1 MNKHNLMAA
10 VVALMFGL
18 GAVTAFAAD
27 PPKTDAERKEA
38 RDMKAAKKKEE
49 ADAKKAKKKQEADA
63 KKAKKKEEAEAKKA
77 KNKEAAK
84 EREEMKNPKK

>member
-1 MNKHNLMAA
+1 MKKLMAA

-38 RDMKAAKKKEE
+38 RDQKAAKKKE
-49 ADAKKAKKKQEADA
+49 EADA

-77 KNKEAAK
+77 KQKEAREKARAKREAAAK

>member
-1 MNKHNLMAA
+1 MKKLMAA

-18 GAVTAFAAD
+18 GSVTAFAAD

-38 RDMKAAKKKEE
+38 RDMKAAKAKE
-49 ADAKKAKKKQEADA
+49 DAAA

-77 KNKEAAK
+77 KKKEASEKARAKREAAAK
-84 EREEMKNPKK
+84 ERSEMKNPKK